1 MYTYDIEQLLKNG
14 SAVKLKPQGYS
25 MYPLFLPG
33 RDEAVIEHCVPSEL
47 HRGDVILYRRVQG
60 ILVLHRICRITRDGF
75 YLVGDN
81 QTEVEGPLSP
91 EQIHGKLTGVVR
103 NGKSFS
109 VSYPI
114 YRMLSFHLALFTP
127 CPPVFLV
134 GNGFFPQVFSEALIF
149 SLSSPNFFQN
159 AQRNFYCIRLF
170 AFPSPWLQCSE
181 VSSLFQRSPDPAAAE
196 SQYTGESRRRT
207 EAYRLL
213 RISVVRFS
221 ASAELRP
228 L

>member
-91 EQIHGKLTGVVR
+91 
-103 NGKSFS
+103 
-109 VSYPI
+109 
-114 YRMLSFHLALFTP
+114 
-127 CPPVFLV
+127 
-134 GNGFFPQVFSEALIF
+134 
-149 SLSSPNFFQN
+149 
-159 AQRNFYCIRLF
+159 
-170 AFPSPWLQCSE
+170 
-181 VSSLFQRSPDPAAAE
+181 
-196 SQYTGESRRRT
+196 SRFM
-207 EAYRLL
+207 EN
-213 RISVVRFS
+213 
-221 ASAELRP
+221 
-228 L
+228 

>member
-114 YRMLSFHLALFTP
+114 YRMLSSIWLFLR
-127 CPPVFLV
+127 PVRP
-134 GNGFFPQVFSEALIF
+134 FFWSVTAFFRRFFSEALIF

>member
-114 YRMLSFHLALFTP
+114 YRMLSSIWLFLR
-127 CPPVFLV
+127 PVRP
-134 GNGFFPQVFSEALIF
+134 FFWSVTAFFRRFFRSTDF

>member
-91 EQIHGKLTGVVR
+91 EQIHGKLTGVVPMENR
-103 NGKSFS
+103 FLFRIQFIGCFLPSGSF
-109 VSYPI
+109 YA
-114 YRMLSFHLALFTP
+114 LSA
-127 CPPVFLV
+127 
-134 GNGFFPQVFSEALIF
+134 
-149 SLSSPNFFQN
+149 
-159 AQRNFYCIRLF
+159 
-170 AFPSPWLQCSE
+170 
-181 VSSLFQRSPDPAAAE
+181 
-196 SQYTGESRRRT
+196 
-207 EAYRLL
+207 
-213 RISVVRFS
+213 RFS
-221 ASAELRP
+221 GR
-228 L
+228 

>member
-1 MYTYDIEQLLKNG
+1 MLFLLIILFIFRVSCYNKIQVTIQSHSSKCHAFRRFGVSAKWSFFMYTYDIEQLLKNG

-114 YRMLSFHLALFTP
+114 YRMLSSIWLFLR
-127 CPPVFLV
+127 PVRP
-134 GNGFFPQVFSEALIF
+134 FFWSVTAFF
-149 SLSSPNFFQN
+149 RRFFQKH
-159 AQRNFYCIRLF
+159 
-170 AFPSPWLQCSE
+170 
-181 VSSLFQRSPDPAAAE
+181 
-196 SQYTGESRRRT
+196 
-207 EAYRLL
+207 
-213 RISVVRFS
+213 
-221 ASAELRP
+221 
-228 L
+228 